1 METMLNSITRA
12 YSLVTGSS
20 KSSSDVL
27 DMSQYNNAI
36 ISGHVCK
43 ATASIIATTV
53 SATVS
58 VYECTTSTNTGSN
71 ALLTQSTCT
80 LNSGDM
86 DSEVELEIKATEM
99 TDGYRY
105 IYAHVAVSTANTSV
119 CTSVIVERGQA
130 RYNAQND

>member
-1 METMLNSITRA
+1 MLNGIARA

-27 DMSQYNNAI
+27 DMSKYDRAI
-36 ISGHVCK
+36 VSGHVCK
-43 ATASIIATTV
+43 ASASIIATTV

-58 VYECTTSTNTGSN
+58 IYECVTSTNTGVN
-71 ALLTQSTCT
+71 ALLTQSTCD

-86 DSEVELEIKATEM
+86 DSEVELEIAATEM

-105 IYAHVAVSTANTSV
+105 IYAHVAVSTANTTV
-119 CTSVIVERGQA
+119 CTSVIVERGQG
-130 RYNAQND
+130 RYNPQD